1 MGRRLDMMRH
11 PIRAAQRGVSLIITL
26 IAMVAILLI
35 GIAMVRVVD
44 FSGLMTRNLAFRES
58 GIHLSDVGLQYGL
71 SALGNISSA
80 NLDVANQ
87 ASCAAN
93 SVTFANCYYPVD
105 LDTNADGVPDN
116 LDWSTVDAISVSN
129 SSGYTVKFIIER
141 LCTGTLGTAV
151 TDKAGKCQ
159 YAIPSSGGT
168 TTLGGSKKIGSTVFS
183 GLSSSNSIYYRVTS
197 RAEGP
202 GSSLSMS
209 QTILTR

>member
-1 MGRRLDMMRH
+1 MGRRLDTMNH
-11 PIRAAQRGVSLIITL
+11 PLRRAQRGISLIITL
-26 IAMVAILLI
+26 IAMIAILLI

-44 FSGLMTRNLAFRES
+44 FSALMTRNLAFRES

-71 SALGNISSA
+71 SALGSLTTTTLDGA
-80 NLDVANQ
+80 NK
-87 ASCAAN
+87 ASCTAN
-93 SVTFANCYYPVD
+93 STTFSNCYYPVD
-105 LDTNADGVPDN
+105 LDTNSDGVPDN
-116 LDWSTVDAISVSN
+116 LDWSTVDAISVTN

-159 YAIPSSGGT
+159 FAIPSSGST
-168 TTLGGSKKIGSTVFS
+168 STLGGSRKIGSTVFS
-183 GLSSSNSIYYRVTS
+183 GLSTSNSIYYRVTS

>member
-1 MGRRLDMMRH
+1 MRQ
-11 PIRAAQRGVSLIITL
+11 AQRGVSLVITL
-26 IAMVAILLI
+26 IAMIAILLI

-71 SALGNISSA
+71 SALGSLTTTTLDGA
-80 NLDVANQ
+80 NKAN
-87 ASCAAN
+87 CTAN
-93 SVTFANCYYPVD
+93 STTFSNCYYPVD
-105 LDTNADGVPDN
+105 LDTNSDGVPDN
-116 LDWSTVDAISVSN
+116 LDWSTVDAISVGN
-129 SSGYTVKFIIER
+129 SSGYTVKFVIER
-141 LCTGTLGTAV
+141 LCTGSLGTTV

-159 YAIPSSGGT
+159 FAIPSSGGT
-168 TTLGGSKKIGSTVFS
+168 STLGGSKKIGSTVFS
-183 GLSSSNSIYYRVTS
+183 GLSTSNSIYYRVTS